1 MQNGEKV
8 VYQTSQGEKLL
19 DGEVRVSRQ
28 GPCGIL
34 CGCCSQV
41 ISCSQFEAHA
51 GRGSRRSALLLEPNS
66 TWLQSVYGRSPL
78 AGEKC
83 HSYLRPMVHCC
94 PHTRLLSVGSSHPPT
109 DEVCGRVRRA
119 PYDNIFT
126 MAGMSLRRLAA
137 ALPSEVAIY
146 HAEAEQE

>member
-1 MQNGEKV
+1 MPCAHGIDCWWHDPWCIVLQNGEKV

-51 GRGSRRSALLLEPNS
+51 GRGSRRSALLLE
-66 TWLQSVYGRSPL
+66 
-78 AGEKC
+78 
-83 HSYLRPMVHCC
+83 H
-94 PHTRLLSVGSSHPPT
+94 
-109 DEVCGRVRRA
+109 
-119 PYDNIFT
+119 
-126 MAGMSLRRLAA
+126 
-137 ALPSEVAIY
+137 
-146 HAEAEQE
+146 

>member
-1 MQNGEKV
+1 MLHGPLSIQTFKFSHWPTMHWADGMDCWVPDPWCIDVQNGEKV

-51 GRGSRRSALLLEPNS
+51 GRGSRRSAPLLETNS
-66 TWLQSVYGRSPL
+66 IRLQCVYRRSHWQGRSG
-78 AGEKC
+78 ADTC
-83 HSYLRPMVHCC
+83 
-94 PHTRLLSVGSSHPPT
+94 GSW
-109 DEVCGRVRRA
+109 C
-119 PYDNIFT
+119 F
-126 MAGMSLRRLAA
+126 AA
-137 ALPSEVAIY
+137 RTVPCRSGC
-146 HAEAEQE
+146 